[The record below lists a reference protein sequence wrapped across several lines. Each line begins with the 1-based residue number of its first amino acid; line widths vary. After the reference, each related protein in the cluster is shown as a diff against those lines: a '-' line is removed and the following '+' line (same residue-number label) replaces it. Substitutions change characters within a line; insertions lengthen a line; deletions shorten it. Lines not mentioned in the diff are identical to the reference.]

1 MVASCP
7 QDDLAD
13 VLSMSQQQDHSNQEV
28 AALAEA
34 VQATRTRRRSSRLAN
49 SSSGPQVLSITKAA
63 PAPVSSKAAP
73 APEPSNSSRWSEAKE
88 VKIVATACKCMWAVA
103 VPVCGQLGRVAVGIW
118 QSRFSPDLGGDQ
130 SISIVQFSL
139 ATMQVE
145 CCRAQ
150 SSGGLAV
157 VPEQE
162 LQGDVFV

>member
-49 SSSGPQVLSITKAA
+49 SSSGPPVLSITKAA

-73 APEPSNSSRWSEAKE
+73 TPEPSNSSRWSEAKE
-88 VKIVATACKCMWAVA
+88 VKIVANANTAKADKKAMKAFNEFLTNFHGIEE
-103 VPVCGQLGRVAVGIW
+103 PDPINMEQGLLKKRVADFITRV
-118 QSRFSPDLGGDQ
+118 SRHS
-130 SISIVQFSL
+130 
-139 ATMQVE
+139 ACT
-145 CCRAQ
+145 
-150 SSGGLAV
+150 
-157 VPEQE
+157 
-162 LQGDVFV
+162 